1 MIGVRILLFAF
12 ILFTV
17 VFLID
22 FIMSKKNKDSD
33 DIDENN

>member
-1 MIGVRILLFAF
+1 MIGIRILLFAF

-22 FIMSKKNKDSD
+22 FIMNKKNKDSD